1 MYKWLIRKLKAKEV
15 GIVSRFFGL
24 FIFLIK
30 TTNAQKIC
38 ISGGNIMS
46 ERFERGQKKIQEV
59 IGVSGQTVVSSFEKI
74 APDLSRYIAE
84 FPFGDIYSRTGL
96 DLQKKQLVT
105 VSSLVTQG
113 DTAQALDVHLN
124 AALNVGLTPNEII
137 EALLQLLPYAGW
149 PKVQNAVNIA
159 EKVFSDRKVAPVWDN
174 K

>member
-1 MYKWLIRKLKAKEV
+1 MP
-15 GIVSRFFGL
+15 
-24 FIFLIK
+24 
-30 TTNAQKIC
+30 
-38 ISGGNIMS
+38 
-46 ERFERGQKKIQEV
+46 ERYERGRKKMQEV
-59 IGVSGQTVVSSFEKI
+59 IGVSGKAVVDSFAKI

-113 DTAQALDVHLN
+113 DTAQALEVHLN

-149 PKVQNAVNIA
+149 PKVQNGVNVA
-159 EKVFSDRKVAPVWDN
+159 AKVFADRGVAPVWEN